1 MDRWPTR
8 EAVERVRARYKA
20 GTRIELIEMDDP
32 QAPPAG
38 TRGTIIAVD
47 DIGSLIVNWDN
58 GCGLN
63 AIPCKDRFRIITEG
77 TERGE

>member
-1 MDRWPTR
+1 MDRWLTR
-8 EAVERVRARYKA
+8 SAVERIRAQYKA
-20 GTRIELIEMDDP
+20 GARVELIEMDDP

-38 TRGTIIAVD
+38 TRGTVIAVD

-63 AIPCKDRFRIITEG
+63 AIPGKDRSRIITEES
-77 TERGE
+77 ERGD

>member
-1 MDRWPTR
+1 MDRWLTR
-8 EAVERVRARYKA
+8 SAVERIRAQYKA
-20 GTRIELIEMDDP
+20 GARVELIEMDDP

-38 TRGTIIAVD
+38 TRGTVIAVD

-63 AIPCKDRFRIITEG
+63 AISGKDRFRIITEES
-77 TERGE
+77 ERGD

>member
-63 AIPCKDRFRIITEG
+63 AITGKDRFRIITEG

>member
-1 MDRWPTR
+1 MTMDRWPTR
-8 EAVERVRARYKA
+8 GAVERVRARYKA

-47 DIGSLIVNWDN
+47 DIGCLIVNWDN
-58 GCGLN
+58 
-63 AIPCKDRFRIITEG
+63 
-77 TERGE
+77 

>member
-1 MDRWPTR
+1 M
-8 EAVERVRARYKA
+8 RV
-20 GTRIELIEMDDP
+20 ELIEMDDL

-63 AIPCKDRFRIITEG
+63 IIPGKDKFRIITEDAR
-77 TERGE
+77 RGE

>member
-8 EAVERVRARYKA
+8 SAVERIRAQYKA
-20 GTRIELIEMDDP
+20 GTRIEMDDP

-63 AIPCKDRFRIITEG
+63 AIPGKDSFRIIIKEP
-77 TERGE
+77 ERDD

>member
-8 EAVERVRARYKA
+8 SAVERIRSQCKA
-20 GTRIELIEMDDP
+20 GMRIELIEMDDP

-63 AIPCKDRFRIITEG
+63 AIPGKDSFMIITEEP
-77 TERGE
+77 ERGD

>member
-8 EAVERVRARYKA
+8 SAVERIRSQCKA
-20 GTRIELIEMDDP
+20 GMRIELIEMDDP
-32 QAPPAG
+32 QALPAG

-63 AIPCKDRFRIITEG
+63 AIPGKDSFKIITEEP
-77 TERGE
+77 ERGD

>member
-1 MDRWPTR
+1 MDRWQTR
-8 EAVERVRARYKA
+8 EEVECVRARYKA
-20 GTRIELIEMDDP
+20 GMRIELIEMDDV

-38 TRGTIIAVD
+38 TQGTIIAVD

-58 GCGLN
+58 GSDLN
-63 AIPCKDRFRIITEG
+63 AIPGKDRFRIITKE

>member
-1 MDRWPTR
+1 M
-8 EAVERVRARYKA
+8 EQIRARYKA
-20 GTRIELIEMDDP
+20 GMRIELIEMDDP

-38 TRGTIIAVD
+38 TYGTIIAVD

-63 AIPCKDRFRIITEG
+63 AIPGKDKFRIITEDVK
-77 TERGE
+77 RGE

>member
-8 EAVERVRARYKA
+8 SAVERIRSQCKA
-20 GTRIELIEMDDP
+20 GMRIELVEMDDP

-63 AIPCKDRFRIITEG
+63 AIPGKDSFMIITEEPETG
-77 TERGE
+77 D